1 MENENEK
8 KHTEIKHRRV
18 LTGVVVSDK
27 MKNTVVV
34 AVNRLVKHPKYLK
47 YFRVTKRYKAD
58 NPNDIKKLGDKV
70 KIEECRPISKDKHFK
85 IIQ

>member
-1 MENENEK
+1 MENKIEK
-8 KHTEIKHRRV
+8 KNTVIKHKRR
-18 LTGVVVSDK
+18 LLGVVVSDK

-34 AVNRLVKHPKYLK
+34 ETNRLVKHPKYQK

-58 NPNDIKKLGDKV
+58 DPGNTKKIGAQV
-70 KIEECRPISKDKHFK
+70 EIEECRPISKDKHFK

>member
-1 MENENEK
+1 MENKEEK
-8 KHTEIKHRRV
+8 KNTEIKHKRV
-18 LTGVVVSDK
+18 LAGVVVSDK

-34 AVNRLVKHPKYLK
+34 EVSRLVKHQKYQK
-47 YFRVTKRYKAD
+47 FFQVTKRYKAD
-58 NPNDIKKLGDKV
+58 DPGNTKKLGDKV

>member
-1 MENENEK
+1 MEDQKEK
-8 KHTEIKHRRV
+8 KNIEIKRRT

-34 AVNRLVKHPKYLK
+34 EINRLVKHPKYQK

-58 NPNDIKKLGDKV
+58 NPNNTKKIGDKV
-70 KIEECRPISKDKHFK
+70 EIEECRPISKDKHFK
-85 IIQ
+85 II